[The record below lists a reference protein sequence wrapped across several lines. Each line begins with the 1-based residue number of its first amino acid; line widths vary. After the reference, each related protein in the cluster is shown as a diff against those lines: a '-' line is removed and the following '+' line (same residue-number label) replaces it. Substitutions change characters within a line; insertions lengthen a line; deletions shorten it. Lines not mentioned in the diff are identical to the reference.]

1 MNFTLSFLLRSDKLV
16 IGQHLLLSPASTAVK
31 PAFSEFDH
39 CPNPIQEGEL
49 CVCWCC
55 WSRGVVCALR
65 SYSWCAVQAL
75 SRHQS
80 QSFVPFPPH
89 FLRVSGA
96 LFNSSSCSARS
107 SSRSRSLIRFL
118 ACCSQCRN
126 PSCSRKCKSV
136 SFSIY
141 LSMSSAVASVL
152 GQHCD
157 LQDVIHAVL
166 RVSGVVSILNC
177 CQSAKCQKELV
188 DPNEGGC
195 VSA

>member
-16 IGQHLLLSPASTAVK
+16 IGQHLLLSPVSTAVK

-65 SYSWCAVQAL
+65 SCSWCAVQAL

-80 QSFVPFPPH
+80 PSFVPFPPH

-96 LFNSSSCSARS
+96 LFNSSSFSARS

-136 SFSIY
+136 SFFDIFINVECCRVCPWTTLRSSRRDTRCTSCQRCCEY
-141 LSMSSAVASVL
+141 FQLLSE
-152 GQHCD
+152 
-157 LQDVIHAVL
+157 
-166 RVSGVVSILNC
+166 
-177 CQSAKCQKELV
+177 CQM
-188 DPNEGGC
+188 
-195 VSA
+195 